1 MDLEA
6 RRRWYEYSLARDRMF
21 DVTDTAHAPWYVVD
35 ADDKKEAR
43 LNCISHLLS
52 VIPYEDLDGE
62 TVDLP
67 KRSKQHEYDD
77 KATMSGRRYVPERF

>member
-1 MDLEA
+1 
-6 RRRWYEYSLARDRMF
+6 MF
-21 DVTDTAHAPWYVVD
+21 DVTDTAHAPWYVVE

-62 TVDLP
+62 TVKLP
-67 KRSKQHEYDD
+67 KRSKKQEYDD
-77 KATMSGRRYVPERF
+77 KATMRGRRYVPARF